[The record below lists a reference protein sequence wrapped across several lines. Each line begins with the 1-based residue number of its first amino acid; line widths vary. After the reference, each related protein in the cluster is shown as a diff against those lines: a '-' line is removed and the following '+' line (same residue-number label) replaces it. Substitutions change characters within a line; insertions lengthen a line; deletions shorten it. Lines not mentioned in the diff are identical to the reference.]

1 MKIIFALFFSFILLF
16 AEVSVEEFKWP
27 SGVSL
32 LKYFEDN
39 SIPVSLYY
47 DLRPEDQELVANIS
61 TGTIAHV
68 MKDEDGKIL
77 QLLVP
82 ISDEL
87 EFHLYKNKKNKY
99 EISFDPIVYTE
110 DERALGI
117 EIKNSPYQDIINQ
130 TGNIELANEFMQIFK
145 SDVNF
150 KNIKKGDRLV
160 ILYLQKTRMNKPFG
174 TPEILASMVEENQ
187 KSHYM
192 YYFDGK
198 YYDENGK
205 KIQKF
210 FLKMPLDSY
219 TRISSKFTP
228 KRFHPILK
236 IYRAHLGIDY
246 AAPSGT
252 NVKSAGAGVVKFV
265 GRQSG
270 YGNTVIINHGS
281 GYETLY
287 GHLRGFAKGIKKGM
301 SINQGQVVAYVGS
314 TGLSSGPH
322 LHFGLYRNKK
332 AINPASV
339 VQITKVATP
348 SKEEIEFKNMMQK
361 RNKKIQN
368 ALGGYLNPPKYED
381 YDNFISID

>member
-252 NVKSAGAGVVKFV
+252 NVKSAGSGVVKFV